1 LIRVVHDG
9 AHWFMDYHN
18 ADGSIGEMCGN
29 GARVFAALLR
39 EEGLVTTDEFAI
51 ATRGGLRP
59 VRLQDD
65 CVSVDMGIPR
75 TDESAVKVTAN
86 GLTWEAQAVFMPNP
100 HAVAFVDDLQEPG
113 PLNSA
118 PEIDSSVFPDG
129 TNVEFVV
136 VQQSGEHVSMRVHE
150 RGVGETLSCG
160 TGICAVADRAFSRAD
175 VHGPASIRV
184 DVPGGTVQV
193 RRTTEG
199 TLVLTGP
206 AELVAH
212 GHLSPQLSE
221 MFHG

>member
-1 LIRVVHDG
+1 
-9 AHWFMDYHN
+9 M
-18 ADGSIGEMCGN
+18 
-29 GARVFAALLR
+29 
-39 EEGLVTTDEFAI
+39 
-51 ATRGGLRP
+51 
-59 VRLQDD
+59 
-65 CVSVDMGIPR
+65 
-75 TDESAVKVTAN
+75 
-86 GLTWEAQAVFMPNP
+86 
-100 HAVAFVDDLQEPG
+100 AFVDDLQEPG
-113 PLNSA
+113 PLNSS

-136 VQQSGEHVSMRVHE
+136 VQQPGEHVSMRP
-150 RGVGETLSCG
+150 RTGWGDTSCG
-160 TGICAVADRAFSRAD
+160 TDMRGGRPAFSRAD